1 MKFISIDWEEE
12 IFFPLRD
19 TNCTVPAHHER
30 TIKTKTK
37 IRNLRKSSGKLSSEK
52 SMKMKNYFSHTMY
65 SFYNSY
71 CKLL

>member
-12 IFFPLRD
+12 FFFPLRD
-19 TNCTVPAHHER
+19 TNCTVPAHHKR
-30 TIKTKTK
+30 SKQIRK
-37 IRNLRKSSGKLSSEK
+37 IRNLRKLSGNLAVSM